1 MGEGVFTFIVGGK
14 AGEGVK
20 KAGEAASRLF
30 SGMGRHVFQ
39 ADEYESLIKGGH
51 NFSSVSTSMRPVT
64 GTYLKADFVVCLDRR
79 SHEIHR
85 EHISKN
91 GILVY
96 NSDAMPA
103 GQWKGIGLPI
113 SSAAKKFP
121 NPELRV
127 GLGAVA
133 ALSACVGLDRAGLEA
148 LVRAEYSR
156 DVDNN
161 IAFAGMVWEAANPLI
176 GGRIR
181 LESGP
186 ARGQVLSGNQAM
198 ALGACAAGLD
208 MFFAYP
214 MTPSSSMLHYLA
226 AHAGQL
232 GITVMHPESE
242 IAVAN
247 MAIGATYS
255 GARTMVGTAGGGFG
269 LMVEALSL
277 AGCAEAPLLVM
288 SACRVG
294 PSTGA
299 ATLHEQSDLRH
310 VLGAGHGEFPRIVA
324 SPGDMGEAFGL
335 AAEMMGLVWMF
346 QTPGIILGDKHLCES
361 AMTVDVDIG
370 NAAWAEPLMFSG
382 PAEEYRRY
390 RQTTDGVSPLLFPPV
405 DAVNKWT
412 SHVRDELG
420 ISTEDSGLIEETH
433 DKLRRKGEAIE
444 RHLRTITTVNT
455 FGHGDP
461 VVMTYGSTTLA
472 VREAVALAGLDC
484 RIVQPIYLEPFP
496 GWAVGCFRGGPPP
509 VVVEQSSTG
518 MFARLLEEKMGLEIP
533 RDNVILKYDGR
544 PFDPEGLAARLR
556 EAI

>member
-51 NFSSVSTSMRPVT
+51 NFSSVSTSMRQVT
-64 GTYLKADFVVCLDRR
+64 GTYLKADLVVCLDRR
-79 SHEIHR
+79 SHDVHR
-85 EHISKN
+85 EHLSAN

-96 NSDAMPA
+96 NSGAMPD
-103 GQWKGIGLPI
+103 GQWKGIGLPL

-133 ALSACVGLDRAGLEA
+133 ALAAFVGLDRAGLEA

-161 IAFAGMVWEAANPLI
+161 LAFSGNVWEAAVPLI
-176 GGRIR
+176 GNRIR
-181 LESGP
+181 LETGP
-186 ARGQVLSGNQAM
+186 ARRPAMFGNQAM
-198 ALGACAAGLD
+198 ALGAYSAGLD

-226 AHAGQL
+226 AHAGGL

-247 MAIGATYS
+247 MAIGAAYA
-255 GARTMVGTAGGGFG
+255 GARTMVATAGGGFG

-277 AGCAEAPLLVM
+277 AGCAEAPMLVM
-288 SACRVG
+288 SASRVG

-324 SPGDMGEAFGL
+324 SPGDMGEAFRL
-335 AAEMMGLVWMF
+335 AAEMMELVWRF

-361 AMTVDVDIG
+361 SMTVDPDIE

-382 PAEEYRRY
+382 PAAEYRRY
-390 RQTTDGVSPLLFPPV
+390 RQTTDGVSPLLFPPT

-412 SHVRDELG
+412 SHMRDELG
-420 ISTEDSGLIEETH
+420 LSTEDPELISDTH

-444 RHLRTITTVNT
+444 RHLRTLGTVNS
-455 FGHGDP
+455 FGHGGP

-472 VREAVALAGLDC
+472 VREAVRLAGIDC
-484 RIVQPIYLEPFP
+484 RIVQPVYLEPFP
-496 GWAVGCFRGGPPP
+496 SWAVDCFCEGPPP

-518 MFARLLEEKMGLEIP
+518 LFARLLEERMGIEIP
-533 RDNVILKYDGR
+533 RDNLILKYDGR
-544 PFDPEGLAARLR
+544 PFDPTDLAARLR